1 MDIKSGTLLYKNNI
15 KYYIR
20 ERGEFRKW
28 IIKSLQKIWKSKK
41 L

>member
-1 MDIKSGTLLYKNNI
+1 MDIKSETLLYKNNI

-28 IIKSLQKIWKSKK
+28 KIKSLLIIWKKRKS
-41 L
+41 